1 MPDRVLLSFD
11 VEEFDAPLDFG
22 GSIDETRQ
30 LEISARGLEAV
41 LDLLDELGVPA
52 TLFTTAHFA
61 QARPELMLRARN
73 RHEVAS
79 HGYRHGTLAPG
90 DLERSREVLESLIG
104 EPVLGFRRARF
115 EATDAGE
122 IRAAGYAYDSS
133 ENPTWIPRRYN
144 NLLGPRTPYRRDG
157 LLHLPLSVSP
167 RLRVPL
173 FWLSFKHLPLPLF
186 KALSRGVLRSDGQ
199 LLLCF
204 HPWEF
209 ADLGDVALPWYVR
222 RRAGRPM
229 LERFARYLRW
239 LQERA
244 RFCTCAEFER
254 EFSQA

>member
-11 VEEFDAPLDFG
+11 VEEFDAPIDFG
-22 GSIDETRQ
+22 GSIDEAQQ
-30 LEISARGLEAV
+30 LEISARGLEAL
-41 LDLLDELGVPA
+41 LDLLDELDVSA

-61 QARPELMLRARN
+61 LGRPELMLRARG

-79 HGYRHGTLAPG
+79 HGYRHGSLEAG
-90 DLERSREVLESLIG
+90 DLERSREALENLIG
-104 EPVLGFRRARF
+104 EPVRGFRRARF
-115 EATDAGE
+115 AATDAGE

-133 ENPTWIPRRYN
+133 EHPTWIPGRYN
-144 NLLGPRTPYRRDG
+144 NLRGPRTPYRRDG

-173 FWLSFKHLPLPLF
+173 FWLSFKHLPLPVF

-209 ADLGDVALPWYVR
+209 ADPGDVALPWYVR
-222 RRAGRPM
+222 RRAGPPM
-229 LERFARYLRW
+229 LERLAGYLRW
-239 LQERA
+239 LKERA
-244 RFCTCAEFER
+244 SFCTCGEFER
-254 EFSQA
+254 EFS